1 MTPAANAGMVLV
13 ATIAVCAGAGAGI
26 GALFDATFPLAV
38 LGVFVGFGAGLAIV
52 YTRFR
57 DL

>member
-1 MTPAANAGMVLV
+1 MSPAANAGMVLV
-13 ATIAVCAGAGAGI
+13 ATIALCVLVGAGI
-26 GALFDATFPLAV
+26 GSLLHPAFPLAV
-38 LGVFVGFGAGLAIV
+38 LGVFVGFGAGLGIG

>member
-1 MTPAANAGMVLV
+1 MSAAANAGMVLV
-13 ATIAVCAGAGAGI
+13 ATILVCALVGAGI
-26 GALFDATFPLAV
+26 GALFDASFPLAV
-38 LGVFVGFGAGLAIV
+38 LGVFVGFGAGLRIV

>member
-1 MTPAANAGMVLV
+1 MSAAANAGMVLV
-13 ATIAVCAGAGAGI
+13 ATIVVFTLAGAGI
-26 GALFDATFPLAV
+26 GALLDATFPLTV
-38 LGVFVGFGAGLAIV
+38 LGVFVGFGAGLGIV

>member
-1 MTPAANAGMVLV
+1 MSPAANAGMVLV
-13 ATIAVCAGAGAGI
+13 ATMVVCVLVGAGI
-26 GALFDATFPLAV
+26 GSLFDAAFPLAA
-38 LGVFVGFGAGLAIV
+38 LGVFVGFGAGLRIV